1 MWLRARLQWLQ
12 ECQRYCFPPSPC
24 HSSPIPHTRHRDRDV
39 AALLSAETSQHQWCS
54 LAGPA
59 PRCWGS
65 TGPACAQVSDRVL
78 QPVP

>member
-1 MWLRARLQWLQ
+1 MAEGTAGVAAGVPEVLFSSQPLR
-12 ECQRYCFPPSPC
+12 
-24 HSSPIPHTRHRDRDV
+24 HGSPIPHTRHRDRDV